1 MIKKCATFFVL
12 SIFLIL
18 ISGCETI
25 KGAFTGVTD
34 GAKKD
39 WEAAKRIDDWMRKNL
54 W

>member
-1 MIKKCATFFVL
+1 MKKKGVIFFIL
-12 SIFLIL
+12 LIFLIL

-25 KGAFTGVTD
+25 KGAFSGATD

-39 WEAAKRIDDWMRKNL
+39 WGQAKKIDDWMRKNL